1 MTADD
6 INLDPGRRSMD
17 IRIDP
22 HTLERAAERGAS
34 SEEIIDVITS
44 GQPIPA
50 KRGRSGKSKVFD
62 FNQTRLGRYYEQKKI
77 EVFFA
82 IEGDDIVTATVYVFY
97 GKWEID
103 DGDLV

>member
-1 MTADD
+1 
-6 INLDPGRRSMD
+6 MD

-22 HTLERAAERGAS
+22 HTLERAAERGAN

-82 IEGDDIVTATVYVFY
+82 IEGDVIVTVTVYVFY

-103 DGDLV
+103 DGDSV